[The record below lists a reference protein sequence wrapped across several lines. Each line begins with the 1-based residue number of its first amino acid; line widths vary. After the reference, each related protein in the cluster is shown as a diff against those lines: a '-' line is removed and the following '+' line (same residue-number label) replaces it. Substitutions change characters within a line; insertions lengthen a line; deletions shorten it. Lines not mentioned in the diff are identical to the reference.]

1 MNCNYYI
8 NVKREEKM
16 KKITSI
22 LLVAVMV
29 TLMVVGCGTQGEDV
43 ATGDSVENTTADNG
57 TTDAGSADASD
68 ETSEVQADIN
78 EDGTVNN
85 PESVEVKE
93 GSLVFWSLFSG
104 GDGGF
109 MDEMI
114 DAYNSEGPDMEA
126 QPIML
131 VWADY
136 YTKLQTAVAAGKG
149 PDIGVSHV
157 SKLPELVEQGAVVPI
172 DSYLEDIGVSM
183 SDLYTDGSIDS
194 VTFSGDT
201 YGIPLDTHAEIMYYN
216 RDILDE
222 AGVELNSEGKLEINS
237 ADDFISILDKIKLV
251 IPDGS
256 SALAL
261 TNSGDDPY
269 RVWWATYFQMNGT
282 AILSEDGTEVT
293 LDKEVAMEA
302 AKFVKSLYEEG
313 YILEGIDDHQA
324 FFQSGKAGIL
334 FGGTWATGAFE
345 KTEGLNFG
353 AQNFPKLFETDACW
367 ADAHI
372 MIIPFAKD
380 RTEQET
386 LESVKFIVS
395 AASDGGVTWAK
406 SGQIPSNVQVVNSDE
421 YAALDYRSDYKN
433 ALNTAVLPPQSSSF
447 YAMKAGMI
455 DTLNAYWTGQN
466 DVETAINNLYSELE
480 SNIF

>member
-1 MNCNYYI
+1 
-8 NVKREEKM
+8 M
-16 KKITSI
+16 KKKNMFFLAI
-22 LLVAVMV
+22 VFVM
-29 TLMVVGCGTQGEDV
+29 LFIVGCGSQSNDTNVSGNDSSVDSGTSESDTSKTQ
-43 ATGDSVENTTADNG
+43 
-57 TTDAGSADASD
+57 D
-68 ETSEVQADIN
+68 ETSENDADVN

-85 PESVEVKE
+85 PESVEIKE
-93 GSLVFWSLFSG
+93 GNLVFWSLFSG

-109 MDEMI
+109 MDEI
-114 DAYNSEGPDMEA
+114 ITDYNATQPTMQV

-149 PDIGVSHV
+149 PDIGVAHA

-172 DSYLEDIGVSM
+172 DSYLEDIGISM
-183 SDLYTDGSIDS
+183 SDLYTQGSINS
-194 VTFSGDT
+194 VTFSEQT

-216 RDILDE
+216 RDILAE
-222 AGVELNSEGKLEINS
+222 AGVELNAEGKLDIQS
-237 ADDFISILDKIKLV
+237 ADAFLAILDKIKAV
-251 IPDGS
+251 IPEGS

-282 AILSEDGTEVT
+282 AILNDDATEVT
-293 LDKEVAMEA
+293 LDKNVAMEA
-302 AKFVKSLYEEG
+302 AEFVKRLYEEG
-313 YILEGIDDHQA
+313 YVLEGIDDHQA

-345 KTEGLNFG
+345 KTDGLNFG
-353 AQNFPKLFETDACW
+353 AQNFPKLFDQDACW

-372 MIIPFAKD
+372 MMIPYSKE
-380 RTEQET
+380 RTDEET
-386 LESVKFIVS
+386 LEAVRFIVA

-406 SGQIPSNVQVVNSDE
+406 SGQIPSNINVVNSQE

-455 DTLNAYWTGQN
+455 DSLNGYWTGQS
-466 DVETAINNLYSELE
+466 DVETAINDLYSELE